1 MQSALL
7 MWDELRTI
15 VPYVGYTPQDPVP
28 RELAEA
34 WELIGRPMVP
44 SDAQKDRAHDAIVG
58 TLEAGIPNGL
68 CFVAEADRP
77 ANVYEIW
84 PQKLSMVTWD
94 YLQTKGL
101 TAGKLPNGDYP
112 FIEEGGLLVMAK
124 LAEACAGTTF
134 ARVTDRA
141 LAYGFV
147 GDGDAPVGSP
157 TEVVPLTLE
166 LIDTSTVPIEALVHF
181 RQREERERD
190 GYQLR
195 ALRHNYADRVSKHV
209 AELRDASDA
218 QAARELNRAFR
229 SDMRDDL
236 RHLRDEIGA
245 AKFSIVARPVAVAV
259 VAAVG
264 SWIAGATGPQA
275 LAAGLSAA
283 GAIGATPEVA
293 KTIGD
298 FLGNGLSFSHK
309 QKELMAKHPMAYMYA
324 LSRR

>member
-15 VPYVGYTPQDPVP
+15 VPYTGYSPPDPVP
-28 RELAEA
+28 RGLAEA
-34 WELIGRPMVP
+34 WELIGHQMVP
-44 SDAQKDRAHDAIVG
+44 SEAQKARAHDAIVG
-58 TLEAGIPNGL
+58 TLEAGIPNDL
-68 CFVAEADRP
+68 SMVANADRP
-77 ANVYEIW
+77 SNVYEIW
-84 PQKLSMVTWD
+84 PQKLSVSTWD
-94 YLQTKGL
+94 YLQMKGM

-112 FIEEGGLLVMAK
+112 FLEEGGLLVMAK
-124 LAEACAGTTF
+124 LAEACAGKTF

-147 GDGDAPVGSP
+147 GDGDAPIGSP
-157 TEVVPLTLE
+157 TEIVPLTLE
-166 LIDTSTVPIEALVHF
+166 LIDSSTIPIEALVHF

-195 ALRHNYADRVSKHV
+195 ALRHNYADRVSKHIV
-209 AELRDASDA
+209 ELGEAKDAE
-218 QAARELNRAFR
+218 AARELNRAFR
-229 SDMRDDL
+229 SDMHDDF
-236 RHLRDEIGA
+236 RQLRDEIGT
-245 AKFSIVARPVAVAV
+245 AKIDIVAKPIAVAV

-283 GAIGATPEVA
+283 GAIGAMPEVA

-298 FLGNGLSFSHK
+298 FLGNGLNFSQK

-324 LSRR
+324 LSRQ